1 MRVEYEGKIY
11 NTLYFP
17 FFRMRQYSGY
27 QVFGLRYP
35 SGRIEKVIV
44 INQDNFI
51 EELRRYLQYLI
62 REYMRD
68 DDDEMITP
76 RVKKLKEDVH
86 DLFGEI
92 RR

>member
-11 NTLYFP
+11 DTLYFP

-44 INQDNFI
+44 INSDNFI
-51 EELRRYLQYLI
+51 EELRRYLEYLI
-62 REYMRD
+62 REYMRE
-68 DDDEMITP
+68 DDEMTTS
-76 RVKKLKEDVH
+76 RVKKLKEDVY

>member
-11 NTLYFP
+11 DTLYFP

-44 INQDNFI
+44 INSDNFI
-51 EELRRYLQYLI
+51 EELRRYLEYLI
-62 REYMRD
+62 REYMRE
-68 DDDEMITP
+68 DDEMTTS
-76 RVKKLKEDVH
+76 RVKKLKEDVY

-92 RR
+92 RC

>member
-11 NTLYFP
+11 DTLYFP
-17 FFRMRQYSGY
+17 FFRMRQYSSY

-44 INQDNFI
+44 INSDNFI

-62 REYMRD
+62 REYMRE
-68 DDDEMITP
+68 DDEMTTS
-76 RVKKLKEDVH
+76 RVKKLKEDVY

-92 RR
+92 RC

>member
-11 NTLYFP
+11 DTLYFP
-17 FFRMRQYSGY
+17 FFRMRQYSSY

-44 INQDNFI
+44 INSDNFI
-51 EELRRYLQYLI
+51 EELRRYLEYLI
-62 REYMRD
+62 REYMRE
-68 DDDEMITP
+68 DDEMTTS
-76 RVKKLKEDVH
+76 RVKKLKEDVY

-92 RR
+92 RC